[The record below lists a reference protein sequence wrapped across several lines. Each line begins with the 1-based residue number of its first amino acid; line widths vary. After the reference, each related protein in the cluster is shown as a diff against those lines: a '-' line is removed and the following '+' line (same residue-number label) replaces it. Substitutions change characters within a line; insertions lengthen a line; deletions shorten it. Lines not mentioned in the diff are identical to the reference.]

1 MADNLLNGLG
11 HFILYC
17 GMSGMLWM
25 ISNEIHVLYGIVM
38 NILCGNEV

>member
-25 ISNEIHVLYGIVM
+25 ISNEILYGIVM
-38 NILCGNEV
+38 NIYEV